1 MGLFRHLSPSPTP
14 TSLPTP
20 SITTAS
26 VAASDAQAPLSSAAV
41 TLPQKPAALP
51 APDLQRTRDSLGSLT
66 ESSAPEIPTSDLR
79 LGRELQRG
87 GMGAVHTG
95 SWFGTAVAVKV
106 VLNRSRQEALLR
118 EAALLASLRHP
129 CICQFFGISL
139 VDGQLAVVMELLER
153 SLHEL
158 IAYERRSTLLPVW
171 LSLRVANENAQGI
184 AYLHRN
190 LMLHRDIKPS
200 NVMLDQLQHAKVC
213 DFGLSRPF
221 TISKDDPGGKAF
233 LELTS
238 SKLNGST
245 SPVRWV
251 ESREESLR
259 TQSCRGEMW
268 RAGRRGRLST
278 STACF
283 ALFAVRLCSLRC
295 STSLYRPL
303 RPYISYICVWCRAT
317 CGLVGNF
324 SGEEK
329 RDHVRNFHGGQTKQ
343 YTTRGHSA
351 MRSSSRTL
359 TAPKLSRNLSSA
371 VGGAGDATAGSA
383 ATAASAACEPSDD
396 AERDGV
402 VLSDGAAEGSCARYK

>member
-1 MGLFRHLSPSPTP
+1 MRLFRHLTSPTPTP

-26 VAASDAQAPLSSAAV
+26 AASSDAQTPLSSEAA

-51 APDLQRTRDSLGSLT
+51 TPDLQRTRDSLGALT
-66 ESSAPEIPTSDLR
+66 ESSAPEIPTSDIR

-139 VDGQLAVVMELLER
+139 VDGHLAVVMELLER

-158 IAYERRSTLLPVW
+158 IAYESRSTLLPVR
-171 LSLRVANENAQGI
+171 LSLRVAHETAQGI

-238 SKLNGST
+238 SKFDSSSCAIGTLRYVAPEVLQCTEEQVMVRFNEFSDVYSFGLLLWELAHRQTPFAGIDGLQVALVVAPSGERPLLQP
-245 SPVRWV
+245 PVGLEGLEPIIAACWHRDPDHRPTMLACM
-251 ESREESLR
+251 E
-259 TQSCRGEMW
+259 
-268 RAGRRGRLST
+268 RLS
-278 STACF
+278 
-283 ALFAVRLCSLRC
+283 ALVS
-295 STSLYRPL
+295 
-303 RPYISYICVWCRAT
+303 ISYEQLSIAYV
-317 CGLVGNF
+317 
-324 SGEEK
+324 
-329 RDHVRNFHGGQTKQ
+329 
-343 YTTRGHSA
+343 HSNEQ
-351 MRSSSRTL
+351 
-359 TAPKLSRNLSSA
+359 P
-371 VGGAGDATAGSA
+371 
-383 ATAASAACEPSDD
+383 
-396 AERDGV
+396 
-402 VLSDGAAEGSCARYK
+402 

>member
-1 MGLFRHLSPSPTP
+1 MRLFRHLTSPTPTP

-26 VAASDAQAPLSSAAV
+26 AASSDAQTPLSSEAA

-51 APDLQRTRDSLGSLT
+51 TPDLQRTRDSLGALT
-66 ESSAPEIPTSDLR
+66 ESSAPEIPTSDIR

-139 VDGQLAVVMELLER
+139 VDGHLAVVMELLER

-158 IAYERRSTLLPVW
+158 IAYESRSTLLPVR
-171 LSLRVANENAQGI
+171 LSLRVAHETAQGI

-221 TISKDDPGGKAF
+221 TISKDDPGGK
-233 LELTS
+233 ELTS
-238 SKLNGST
+238 SKFDSSSCAIGTLRYVAPEVLQCTEEQVMVRFNEFSDVYSFGLLLWELAHRQTPFAGIDGLQVALVVAPSGERPLLQP
-245 SPVRWV
+245 PVGLEGLEPIIAACWHRDPDHRPTMLACM
-251 ESREESLR
+251 E
-259 TQSCRGEMW
+259 
-268 RAGRRGRLST
+268 RLS
-278 STACF
+278 
-283 ALFAVRLCSLRC
+283 ALVS
-295 STSLYRPL
+295 
-303 RPYISYICVWCRAT
+303 ISYEQLSIAYVHS
-317 CGLVGNF
+317 N
-324 SGEEK
+324 EK
-329 RDHVRNFHGGQTKQ
+329 
-343 YTTRGHSA
+343 
-351 MRSSSRTL
+351 
-359 TAPKLSRNLSSA
+359 P
-371 VGGAGDATAGSA
+371 
-383 ATAASAACEPSDD
+383 
-396 AERDGV
+396 
-402 VLSDGAAEGSCARYK
+402 